1 MACPKSPYKI
11 NEITENI
18 ENIMKC
24 QQRIIESVFGNDF
37 NITFSLKDR
46 TFKIKNRNES
56 DDNKYCAVIGIY
68 NNELYIMQIYNCII
82 LTGNQIIQNIINIAA
97 ILEINNINLE
107 DGAIIKCINNSYQFN
122 IYLLTILQTGRSW
135 YNKMGFISDN
145 YQNEL
150 LQNKYFISMKVKDFI
165 EQGLLNKSIE
175 TKPQYIQILNNKPEW
190 FDKNVQELTNYFIKN
205 KLRSSITINCNDDE
219 IIWFIYFL
227 EIAKNIIQYDSYLFY
242 NPQKRNEIEINNG
255 FNFSGGKKNKK
266 NKKMNKINK
275 HKQTKTKRT
284 NVNKYKQRRTNKKQ
298 TKTNK

>member
-135 YNKMGFISDN
+135 YNKM
-145 YQNEL
+145 
-150 LQNKYFISMKVKDFI
+150 
-165 EQGLLNKSIE
+165 
-175 TKPQYIQILNNKPEW
+175 
-190 FDKNVQELTNYFIKN
+190 
-205 KLRSSITINCNDDE
+205 
-219 IIWFIYFL
+219 
-227 EIAKNIIQYDSYLFY
+227 
-242 NPQKRNEIEINNG
+242 
-255 FNFSGGKKNKK
+255 
-266 NKKMNKINK
+266 
-275 HKQTKTKRT
+275 
-284 NVNKYKQRRTNKKQ
+284 
-298 TKTNK
+298 

>member
-150 LQNKYFISMKVKDFI
+150 LQNKYFISMKVKDLIEISYIFFFI
-165 EQGLLNKSIE
+165 GFG
-175 TKPQYIQILNNKPEW
+175 TK
-190 FDKNVQELTNYFIKN
+190 KNVIVG
-205 KLRSSITINCNDDE
+205 
-219 IIWFIYFL
+219 IIFVKMDIIYT
-227 EIAKNIIQYDSYLFY
+227 YLFL
-242 NPQKRNEIEINNG
+242 I
-255 FNFSGGKKNKK
+255 
-266 NKKMNKINK
+266 MLKI
-275 HKQTKTKRT
+275 
-284 NVNKYKQRRTNKKQ
+284 
-298 TKTNK
+298 